1 MNSRQISSNPWQGV
15 ESNAKG
21 KRRRWQ
27 EWVGDR
33 GSRGCCRRGREFN
46 RFSRCSSDLFALY
59 MYIYVWVCARARV
72 CVRKFVRSCGTQF
85 AQSYCEAD
93 QQGDKRDTDVALALL
108 PRSLLTSSKAK
119 YKNYS
124 SEVPRGAS
132 FLDSHLSCAMEG
144 ALSTAENQNVAPRE
158 AELP

>member
-1 MNSRQISSNPWQGV
+1 MVCTG
-15 ESNAKG
+15 ESNYGSLRVMYMCIHTLAPCCFELGGPPKRQRTEEAKEEEEEEEEDEDEE
-21 KRRRWQ
+21 KREDRRS
-27 EWVGDR
+27 V
-33 GSRGCCRRGREFN
+33 EFTIN
-46 RFSRCSSDLFALY
+46 LPVA
-59 MYIYVWVCARARV
+59 ARL
-72 CVRKFVRSCGTQF
+72 F

-132 FLDSHLSCAMEG
+132 FLDSHLCYAMEG
-144 ALSTAENQNVAPRE
+144 ALSAAENQNVAPRE